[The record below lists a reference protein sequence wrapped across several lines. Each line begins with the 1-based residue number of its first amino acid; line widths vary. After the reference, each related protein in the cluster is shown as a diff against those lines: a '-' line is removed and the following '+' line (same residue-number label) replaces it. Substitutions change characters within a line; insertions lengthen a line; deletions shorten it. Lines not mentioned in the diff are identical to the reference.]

1 MSRTKKAEPLP
12 DIGPITVDEID
23 PVMEIE
29 RHSFRSPWSREVFVE
44 ELDRPWAHVDV
55 LRLPGDRPV
64 AAFINYW
71 LVKDEVHV
79 LNVAT
84 HPDHRRRGHASRLLT
99 HALAVGKKHQCR
111 YVTLEVRRSN
121 LGAIK
126 LYRRFGFRA
135 VGIRPNYYAEDQEDA
150 ILMILELPDPP

>member
-1 MSRTKKAEPLP
+1 MTRGKKALREPE
-12 DIGPITVDEID
+12 IGPITADEID
-23 PVMEIE
+23 AVMDIE

-55 LRLPGDRPV
+55 LRMPGERTV
-64 AAFINYW
+64 VAFINYW
-71 LVKDEVHV
+71 LVKDEVHI

-84 HPDHRRRGHASRLLT
+84 HPEERRRGHAQRLLT
-99 HALAVGKKHQCR
+99 HAIAVGQANHCR

-150 ILMILELPDPP
+150 ILMILELPDPA